1 MTRSQKIHRNSPVF
15 GKIRFM
21 SDQTE
26 TKNTVVVKL
35 DTFSM
40 SVMDRAPQIL
50 LPSPPSPT
58 AGPNQ
63 LVR

>member
-1 MTRSQKIHRNSPVF
+1 MTRSQKIHRDGPVF
-15 GKIRFM
+15 RKT